1 MREQAG
7 RVRRPPPPHRIRPF
21 FSPREEPLEEIMRSR
36 SYVIAL
42 TLSAL
47 LVGGCAIRP
56 DVMRDKDN
64 PYENTDRPIVPSEKT
79 NRPIVALDFGTRL
92 MTQPDFRSID
102 GSRGTDSGSS

>member
-21 FSPREEPLEEIMRSR
+21 LSPREQALEKIMRSR

-42 TLSAL
+42 ALSAL

-56 DVMRDKDN
+56 DMMRGKDN

-79 NRPIVALDFGTRL
+79 NRPIVALDFGVEEYAAV
-92 MTQPDFRSID
+92 RSL
-102 GSRGTDSGSS
+102 